1 MSQAL
6 YRKWR
11 PRRWEEVVGQDAVI
25 RTLRQAVRTG
35 RVAHAYLFSGPR
47 GTGKTTT
54 ARLLA
59 KSLNCLH
66 PDPDQRPCDQCEVCQ
81 AVNQGRF
88 LDLIE
93 IDAASHTGVDDVRAL
108 RDKINYA
115 PSRGRYKVYIIDEVH
130 MLSTAAFNALL
141 KTLEEPPA
149 HAIFV
154 LATTEVH
161 KIPAT
166 VRSRCQHYPFRRI
179 PVADIVAYL
188 RRIVEAEGIVIDDA
202 ALTYIARQAR
212 GGLRDAISLLDQLAS
227 LGEPITLSLVHG
239 LLGTAPTE
247 ALVQLVDALMA
258 RDPAAA
264 LQHLRAALDQGTDAR
279 QLARQLADYLRQ
291 LLRLRLA
298 GPELVEATPEMLAT
312 MQPQAAAL
320 NPQQATHWLRVLQQ
334 ALAESRSTTDPG
346 LLLELAVVDAALGPA
361 QTVAPGAAAT
371 TKPSPRAARA
381 AAADA
386 PSRAPRPTPVPPRRE
401 AAAAPPA
408 PQPKPTPPPPTA
420 NDAPPPGV
428 DFSPTLDATRLRK
441 LWPQVQAQARR
452 LAEEHGVPDL
462 PRMLEQ
468 VRPLAVRDGV
478 VVLRA
483 PSHLVAERLQGEA
496 YRPALDRALQ
506 AALGRQ
512 VPWAVEPPRGAPRAG
527 SPKPQPPAAAPANP
541 EDSPLFRELRSW
553 GAQIRP
559 LETPPSPEEDH
570 G

>member
-1 MSQAL
+1 MTQAL

-11 PRRWEEVVGQDAVI
+11 PRRWDEVVGQDAVI

-59 KSLNCLH
+59 KALNCLH
-66 PDPDQRPCDQCEVCQ
+66 PDPEQRPCDQCEVCQ

-115 PSRGRYKVYIIDEVH
+115 PSQGRYKVYIIDEVH

-161 KIPAT
+161 RVPAT

-188 RRIVEAEGIVIDDA
+188 RRIVEAEGIAIDDA

-227 LGEPITLSLVHG
+227 LGEPITLGLVHS
-239 LLGTAPTE
+239 LLGTAPADAVT
-247 ALVQLVDALMA
+247 ALVDAWLD
-258 RDPAAA
+258 RDPGRA
-264 LQHLRAALDQGTDAR
+264 LQHLREGLDQGVDAR
-279 QLARQLADYLRQ
+279 QLARQVADYVRQ

-298 GPELVEATPEMLAT
+298 GPDLVDAPPDALEA
-312 MQPQAAAL
+312 MQVQAARLEPRTAVR
-320 NPQQATHWLRVLQQ
+320 WLEHLQRT
-334 ALAESRSTTDPG
+334 LAEARGVTDPA
-346 LLLELAVVDAALGPA
+346 LLLELAVVDAALASEAPAAPA
-361 QTVAPGAAAT
+361 QAPPAAPAAAT
-371 TKPSPRAARA
+371 ATRPRASASP
-381 AAADA
+381 A
-386 PSRAPRPTPVPPRRE
+386 PAAPRPD
-401 AAAAPPA
+401 PA
-408 PQPKPTPPPPTA
+408 RAEPIPQ
-420 NDAPPPGV
+420 
-428 DFSPTLDATRLRK
+428 SLDATRLRRI
-441 LWPQVQAQARR
+441 WPQVAAHVRETPP
-452 LAEEHGVPDL
+452 ADAPDL
-462 PRMLEQ
+462 PRLLQQ
-468 VRPLAVRDGV
+468 VRAVGVRDGV

-483 PSHLVAERLQGEA
+483 PSHAVQERLNRPA
-496 YRPALDRALQ
+496 YRAALDAAWRAV
-506 AALGRQ
+506 LGRE
-512 VPWAVEPPRGAPRAG
+512 VPWKVEVRAAR
-527 SPKPQPPAAAPANP
+527 PNPAAP
-541 EDSPLFRELRSW
+541 EAHPLLETLRELGGRVS
-553 GAQIRP
+553 P
-559 LETPPSPEEDH
+559 VNPSDEE
-570 G
+570 